1 MSSKPL
7 DEAWASNTF
16 INIHWC
22 LAAFFLAP
30 ASALLKAS
38 HSSLGIW
45 PGAFGQYRLPRN
57 WVYPVPTI
65 AWLHTLQLYSLRG
78 AFF

>member
-38 HSSLGIW
+38 HSSLGI
-45 PGAFGQYRLPRN
+45 
-57 WVYPVPTI
+57 
-65 AWLHTLQLYSLRG
+65 
-78 AFF
+78 